1 MKLFFWGLVAVACCY
16 AVYGAMMSAYQWFQI
31 HSVVDEVLHPR
42 NLRELA
48 TASDIKQ
55 RIVREATTVGVPLD
69 EREVDVVAAKGVLA
83 IRVAWTFPMFVYQGE
98 SVLAIPLSVK
108 KEHQVGG
115 AGRAYRPP
123 DVALASAMSF
133 CTRARSSALG
143 ATCTNRSQARTA
155 PATSFFVS

>member
-16 AVYGAMMSAYQWFQI
+16 AAYGAMMSAYQWFQI

-48 TASDIKQ
+48 TASDIKR
-55 RIVREATTVGVPLD
+55 RIVRDATTVGVPLD
-69 EREVDVVAAKGVLA
+69 EREVDVVAGKGVLA
-83 IRVAWTFPMFVYQGE
+83 IRVAWTFPMLVYQGE

-108 KEHQVGG
+108 KEHQAG
-115 AGRAYRPP
+115 ARRAYRPP
-123 DVALASAMSF
+123 DTALASAISF

-155 PATSFFVS
+155 PAMSFFVS